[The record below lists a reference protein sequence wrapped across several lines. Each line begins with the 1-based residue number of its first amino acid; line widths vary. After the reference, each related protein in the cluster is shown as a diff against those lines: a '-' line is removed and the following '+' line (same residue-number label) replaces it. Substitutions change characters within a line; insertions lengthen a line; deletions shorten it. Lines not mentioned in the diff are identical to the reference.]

1 MRAALPPQPS
11 FADLDL
17 QAQGLRLDP
26 LLQAIADLLDEHGEL
41 VELVRQDLVRGLRR
55 PQVGREG
62 MTAEQVLRAFVLQRV
77 KNWDLRELSERTADG
92 YTVRL
97 FTRFFSTAV
106 PRHDAFH
113 RAFTRLTPATVR
125 AINDAVVQAA
135 VATALEDGTKL
146 RVDTTVV
153 ETNIHYPTDA
163 TLLWDCVRVLTRL
176 VHRLQALVPGVTPHF
191 PNRTRWARR
200 RMQALQRLT
209 PTRRETEQVPQ
220 YRALI
225 TGTAQVVQAARA
237 VLATAAGA
245 ERPEPVGAA
254 QVAAVEQEI
263 DHYCGLADR
272 VVGQA
277 RRRVLEGETVPTADK
292 LFSIFEPHTD
302 LIKRNKARNPVEF
315 GHKVFLAESARGL
328 ITDYRVLA
336 GNPTDD
342 HRVAPSLERHQELFG
357 AAPTLYAADR
367 GFYSPVTLADCQTAG
382 VATECIPQRGGTK
395 TAERTAYE
403 KSRGFKKGQRFR
415 VGIEGRISVLF
426 RGRGM
431 KRCPLHGR
439 ERFEVFVGAAVLANN
454 LLRIAALLRQ
464 RSARRRRAA

>member
-1 MRAALPPQPS
+1 MRADRQPQPS
-11 FADLDL
+11 FADLAL

-26 LLQAIADLLDEHGEL
+26 SLQAIADLLDAHGEL
-41 VELVRQDLVRGLRR
+41 VEQVRQDLVRGLRQ
-55 PQVGREG
+55 PQVGRDG

-77 KNWDLRELSERTADG
+77 KDWDLRELSERTADG
-92 YTVRL
+92 YTLRQ
-97 FTRFFSTAV
+97 FTRFFSAAV

-135 VATALEDGTKL
+135 VAAALEDGTKL

-176 VHRLQALVPGVTPHF
+176 VQRLQALVPGVTPHF

-209 PTRRETEQVPQ
+209 PTQREAQQVPQ
-220 YRALI
+220 YRTLI
-225 TGTAQVVQAARA
+225 TGTAQVIQAARA
-237 VLATAAGA
+237 VLAAAAGA
-245 ERPEPVGAA
+245 ERPEPLAA
-254 QVAAVEQEI
+254 AHRAAVAREI
-263 DHYCGLADR
+263 VHYCGLADR
-272 VVGQA
+272 VVAQA
-277 RRRVLEGETVPTADK
+277 RRRVLEGEAVPTAEK
-292 LFSIFEPHTD
+292 LFSIFDPHTD
-302 LIKRNKARNPVEF
+302 LIKRNKARNPIEF
-315 GHKVFLAESARGL
+315 GHKVFLAESAIGL

-336 GNPTDD
+336 GNPPDH
-342 HRVAPSLERHQELFG
+342 HRVAPSLARHQELFG
-357 AAPTLYAADR
+357 TAPALYAADR
-367 GFYSPVTLADCQTAG
+367 GFYSPLTLAGCQTAG

-395 TAERTAYE
+395 TAERAAYE

-415 VGIEGRISVLF
+415 AGIEGRISVLF

-431 KRCPLHGR
+431 KRCLLHGPD
-439 ERFEVFVGAAVLANN
+439 RFEVFVGAAVLANN
-454 LLRIAALLRQ
+454 LLRIAALMCPR
-464 RSARRRRAA
+464 RSRPARAA

>member
-1 MRAALPPQPS
+1 MRPPLHQQPS
-11 FADLDL
+11 FADLEL
-17 QAQGLRLDP
+17 QAQGLRLEP
-26 LLQAIADLLDEHGEL
+26 PLQAIADLLDQHGEL
-41 VELVRQDLVRGLRR
+41 VELVRQDLVRGLRQ
-55 PQVGREG
+55 PHVGREG
-62 MTAEQVLRAFVLQRV
+62 MTAEHVLRAFVLQRV
-77 KNWDLRELSERTADG
+77 KDWDLRELRERTADG
-92 YTVRL
+92 YTLRL
-97 FTRFFSTAV
+97 FTRFFSAAV

-135 VATALEDGTKL
+135 VAAALEDGTTL

-163 TLLWDCVRVLTRL
+163 TLLWDCVRVITRL
-176 VHRLQALVPGVTPHF
+176 VQRLAALLPGVTPPF

-200 RMQALQRLT
+200 RMQGLQRLT
-209 PTRRETEQVPQ
+209 PTQRETQQVPQ

-225 TGTAQVVQAARA
+225 HGTAQIVQAARA
-237 VLATAAGA
+237 VLAAAAGA
-245 ERPEPVGAA
+245 ERPEPLAAA

-263 DHYCGLADR
+263 GHYCGLADR

-277 RRRVLEGETVPTADK
+277 RRRVLEGETVPTAEK

-315 GHKVFLAESARGL
+315 GHKIFLAESAIGL
-328 ITDYRVLA
+328 ITDYRILA

-357 AAPTLYAADR
+357 TPPALYAADR
-367 GFYSPVTLADCQTAG
+367 GFYSPATLAACQTAG

-395 TAERTAYE
+395 TAGRAAYE
-403 KSRGFKKGQRFR
+403 KSRAFKQGQRFR
-415 VGIEGRISVLF
+415 AGIEGRISVLF

-454 LLRIAALLRQ
+454 LLRIADLLQR
-464 RSARRRRAA
+464 RSARRGRVA

>member
-1 MRAALPPQPS
+1 MRPSLHQQPS
-11 FADLDL
+11 FADLEL

-26 LLQAIADLLDEHGEL
+26 LLQAIADLLDQHGEL
-41 VELVRQDLVRGLRR
+41 VELVRQDLVRGLRQ
-55 PQVGREG
+55 PHVGREG

-77 KNWDLRELSERTADG
+77 KAWDLRELRERTADG
-92 YTVRL
+92 YTLRQ
-97 FTRFFSTAV
+97 FTRFFSAAV

-135 VATALEDGTKL
+135 VAAGLEDGTKL

-163 TLLWDCVRVLTRL
+163 TLLWDCVRVVTRL
-176 VHRLQALVPGVTPHF
+176 VQQLQTLVPGVTPRF

-209 PTRRETEQVPQ
+209 PTQRETQQVPK

-237 VLATAAGA
+237 VLAAAAGA
-245 ERPEPVGAA
+245 ERPEPLAA
-254 QVAAVEQEI
+254 AHLAAVEQEI
-263 DHYCGLADR
+263 VHYCTLTDQ
-272 VVGQA
+272 VVAQA
-277 RRRVLEGETVPTADK
+277 RRRVLEGETVPTAEK

-302 LIKRNKARNPVEF
+302 LIKRNKARNPIEF
-315 GHKVFLAESARGL
+315 GHKVFLAESAIGL
-328 ITDYRVLA
+328 ITDYRILA

-357 AAPTLYAADR
+357 TAPALYAADR
-367 GFYSPVTLADCQTAG
+367 GFYSPATLAGCQTAG

-395 TAERTAYE
+395 TAARAAYE
-403 KSRGFKKGQRFR
+403 KSRRFKKGQRFR
-415 VGIEGRISVLF
+415 AGIEGRISVLF

-431 KRCPLHGR
+431 KRCPLHGPD
-439 ERFEVFVGAAVLANN
+439 RFEVFVGAAVLANN
-454 LLRIAALLRQ
+454 LLIIAAQLLR
-464 RSARRRRAA
+464 RAARRRRAA